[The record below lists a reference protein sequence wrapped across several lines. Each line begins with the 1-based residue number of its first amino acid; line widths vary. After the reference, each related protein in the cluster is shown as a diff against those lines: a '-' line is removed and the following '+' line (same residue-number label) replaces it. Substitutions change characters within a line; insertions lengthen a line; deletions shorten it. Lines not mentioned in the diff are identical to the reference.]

1 MKNIKVVIGANFGD
15 EGKGLL
21 TNYFCLQEE
30 KEVLNVRFNGTCQA
44 GHTVVTEDKRHV
56 FSHFGAGSFNSNVV
70 SYLSSYFYVNPILFN
85 SEYEKLVNLGIKPIV
100 KICRNS
106 PVVLIFDVL
115 YNRYIEN
122 SRSKDR
128 HGSCGLGLWE
138 AWLREQADYN
148 LTVDDLQ
155 KGKNRLFK
163 QIESIRNDYYTSK
176 FLKDNLD
183 FSETLEIEGLSWF
196 DDLLIESFIEDCK
209 IMLSRVEIVEEEEVL
224 NNYDYLVFEGAQ
236 GLLLDWENRDYMPN
250 LTASRTGLFNVKG
263 LLDYIVGGYDLEV
276 CYITRSYFTRH
287 GAGKFLTEVKD
298 KTEIGV
304 SADDKT
310 NGYNTWQEQFR
321 YGYFDLELFKNT
333 IYSDLNNLKGVS
345 CKKSIAITHLD
356 ETHDFIKLK
365 EKDLHYLDFMDMFKD
380 WGLYL
385 SRSEESKRVE
395 RLK

>member
-56 FSHFGAGSFNSNVV
+56 FSHFGAGSFNSNAV
-70 SYLSSYFYVNPILFN
+70 SYLSSYFYVNPVLFN
-85 SEYEKLVNLGIKPIV
+85 SEYDKLVALGVKPIV

-122 SRSKDR
+122 SRSKNR

-138 AWLREQADYN
+138 AWLREQAMFN
-148 LTVDDLQ
+148 ITVDDLQ
-155 KGKNRLFK
+155 KGRHRLFK
-163 QIESIRNDYYTSK
+163 QIQSIRNDYYTSK
-176 FLKDNLD
+176 FSKDNLD
-183 FSETLEIEGLSWF
+183 CFDTLEVEGLSWF
-196 DDLLIESFIEDCK
+196 DDLVIELFIEECK
-209 IMLSRVEIVEEEEVL
+209 VMLSRVEIVDEEDVL
-224 NNYDYLVFEGAQ
+224 NKYSYLVFEGAQ
-236 GLLLDWENRDYMPN
+236 GLLLDWDNREYMPN
-250 LTASRTGLFNVKG
+250 LTASRTGLYNVKR
-263 LLDYIVGGYDLEV
+263 LLDKIVDAYSLEV
-276 CYITRSYFTRH
+276 CYVTRSYFTRH

-298 KTEIGV
+298 KIEIGV

-321 YGYFDLELFKNT
+321 YGYFDLELFKKS
-333 IYSDLNNLKGVS
+333 IFKDLSNLNDIKYE
-345 CKKSIAITHLD
+345 KSIAITHLD

-365 EKDLHYLDFMDMFKD
+365 EKDLHYLDFMAIFKD
-380 WGLYL
+380 CGVYL

-395 RLK
+395 KLK